1 MEEFNNMNN
10 ENIGDSEAT
19 PIQDDMP
26 IQEAQP
32 VSEEHDNETENYS
45 EPAGYTDF
53 EVENE
58 TDEQQFTDY
67 NAEQYSSPYN
77 PVRYSAVTP
86 VEDYKPMSRGLR
98 VFALVM
104 VAVIMLSSACIAGY
118 FIGKGSVSYSGSKVE
133 VSLEV
138 RPKDTDEMTA
148 AQVYEKVTDSVV
160 GIYIY
165 NEAGYASQAS
175 GIVYSKDGYIVT
187 NDHIYSEIAMPKFK
201 IFTHSGKQ
209 YDAVY
214 VAGDTVSDL
223 AVLKVDTKELTP
235 AVFGDSSEIYHG
247 QNVVAI
253 GRPSDATAVSSVTN
267 GIVSAVSRRIQGTT
281 NYTSRVIETTSAI
294 NPGSSGGALVDMYGH
309 IIGITSS
316 KLASNE
322 YDNVGY
328 AIPTTTAKRFV
339 EEMIKEGKV
348 VSRAKLGITYQEI
361 NSVAAEIQNH
371 KNIGILVASVSDD
384 SDLYGKVAEGD
395 TITHI
400 NGTQITSDDV
410 VLDII
415 EQAKAGD
422 KITVTYV
429 TEKGDEKTVE
439 AVLAANISQ
448 SSYTTKQNNTKPN
461 SNGTFDFPDGE

>member
-1 MEEFNNMNN
+1 MDEFNNYNSEQN
-10 ENIGDSEAT
+10 EKEEIIEEAVT
-19 PIQDDMP
+19 P
-26 IQEAQP
+26 
-32 VSEEHDNETENYS
+32 SETEEPIAENS
-45 EPAGYTDF
+45 ESQEESRVDIDEENQYTEQADADF
-53 EVENE
+53 SENE
-58 TDEQQFTDY
+58 YD
-67 NAEQYSSPYN
+67 SPYN
-77 PVRYSAVTP
+77 PVRYSP
-86 VEDYKPMSRGLR
+86 VVPVSDYKPMSKGLK
-98 VFALVM
+98 VFALIM
-104 VAVIMLSSACIAGY
+104 VAVILLSSACVTGY
-118 FIGKGSVSYSGSKVE
+118 FLGKSSGSISNSKVE
-133 VSLEV
+133 VELSS

-148 AQVYEKVTDSVV
+148 AQIYEKVADSIV

-165 NEAGYASQAS
+165 NDAGYASQAS

-214 VAGDTVSDL
+214 VSGDTVSDL

-253 GRPSDATAVSSVTN
+253 GRPSDATAPSSITS
-267 GIVSAVSRRIQGTT
+267 GIVSSVSRRIQGTT
-281 NYTSRVIETTSAI
+281 NYSSRVIETTSAI

-339 EEMIKEGKV
+339 EEMIEEGKV
-348 VSRAKLGITYQEI
+348 VSRAKLGITYQEV
-361 NSVAAEIQNH
+361 NSVTAEINGH
-371 KNIGILVASVSDD
+371 KHIGILVASVSDD
-384 SDLYGKVAEGD
+384 SDLYGKVSEGD
-395 TITHI
+395 IITHI
-400 NGTQITSDDV
+400 NGTEISSDDV
-410 VLDII
+410 VLDVI

-422 KITVTYV
+422 KISVTYI
-429 TEKGDEKTVE
+429 TSKGDEKTVE

-448 SSYTTKQNNTKPN
+448 SSYTTKQNNSSSN
-461 SNGTFDFPDGE
+461 SNGGTFDFPDGE

>member
-1 MEEFNNMNN
+1 MDEFNNYNSEQN
-10 ENIGDSEAT
+10 EKEEIIEEAVTPPETEEPIAENIE
-19 PIQDDMP
+19 P
-26 IQEAQP
+26 QEESR
-32 VSEEHDNETENYS
+32 VDIDEENQYTEQ
-45 EPAGYTDF
+45 ADADF
-53 EVENE
+53 SENE
-58 TDEQQFTDY
+58 YD
-67 NAEQYSSPYN
+67 SPYN
-77 PVRYSAVTP
+77 PVRYSP
-86 VEDYKPMSRGLR
+86 VVPVSDYKPMSKGLK
-98 VFALVM
+98 VFALIM
-104 VAVIMLSSACIAGY
+104 VAVILLSSACVTGY
-118 FIGKGSVSYSGSKVE
+118 FLGKSSGSISNSKVE
-133 VSLEV
+133 VELSS

-148 AQVYEKVTDSVV
+148 AQIYEKVADSIV

-165 NEAGYASQAS
+165 NDAGYASQAS

-214 VAGDTVSDL
+214 VSGDTVSDL

-253 GRPSDATAVSSVTN
+253 GRPSDATAPSSITS
-267 GIVSAVSRRIQGTT
+267 GIISSVSRRIQGTT
-281 NYTSRVIETTSAI
+281 NYSSRVIETTSAI

-339 EEMIKEGKV
+339 EEMIEEGKV
-348 VSRAKLGITYQEI
+348 VSRAKLGITYQEV
-361 NSVAAEIQNH
+361 NSVTAEINGH
-371 KNIGILVASVSDD
+371 KHIGILVASVSDD
-384 SDLYGKVAEGD
+384 SDLYGKVSEGD
-395 TITHI
+395 IITHI
-400 NGTQITSDDV
+400 NGTEISSDDV
-410 VLDII
+410 VLDVI

-422 KITVTYV
+422 KISVTYI
-429 TEKGDEKTVE
+429 TSKGDEKTVE

-448 SSYTTKQNNTKPN
+448 SSYTTKQNNSSSN
-461 SNGTFDFPDGE
+461 SNGGTFDFPDGE